1 MAFAGREIPAG
12 FFVPG
17 SDGTELKR
25 KRSYLV
31 DFMYLNVEKLIHVR
45 EALLKEKSSG
55 KIILHYACCKNFNWK
70 CEPEWYVVRV
80 ICCRFCL
87 QLRVQYID
95 GST

>member
-1 MAFAGREIPAG
+1 MMLIVFLIV
-12 FFVPG
+12 FVIC
-17 SDGTELKR
+17 
-25 KRSYLV
+25 
-31 DFMYLNVEKLIHVR
+31 VEKIHVR